1 MSHKLTIF
9 YKEFVAK
16 GASVMLVI
24 MIQLK
29 CVNDSVQ
36 CEPEYR
42 IITFVSLNM
51 PLKIEIF

>member
-1 MSHKLTIF
+1 
-9 YKEFVAK
+9 
-16 GASVMLVI
+16 MLVI

-36 CEPEYR
+36 CEPEYI
-42 IITFVSLNM
+42 IITFVILNM

>member
-1 MSHKLTIF
+1 MSSKLTIF